1 MNPLVSLNPLAA
13 ARGDYTTEQIDLIR
27 RTIAKGASDD
37 ELALFVGQCRRTGL
51 DPFSRQIHAVKRW
64 DSREKREVMTIQVG
78 IDGLRLIA
86 QRTGE
91 ADGQE
96 GPFWCGADGVWREV
110 WLDVEPPTAAKVVVW
125 RKGCS
130 KPYTGVAR
138 YHSFVQT
145 TKDGRPNTFWS
156 RMPDVMLAKAAE
168 ALALRK
174 AFPQELSGLY
184 TAEELGAPAEGA
196 EPLALPHPTPTS
208 APARS
213 LTALATTGQR
223 GEIEGL
229 LEATSTNL
237 PSMLES
243 FGLRSLDEMTAGQY
257 ATAKKKLEHRLVD
270 QRRQAVRNLFTELG
284 FTSDEQSEALENR
297 NIDSLESMTADQAS
311 ELLAWL
317 TEQKTEAQA
326 RATG

>member
-1 MNPLVSLNPLAA
+1 VRNPLVSLNPLAA
-13 ARGDYTTEQIDLIR
+13 ARGDYTNEQIELVR
-27 RTIAKGASDD
+27 RTIAKGATDD
-37 ELALFVGQCRRTGL
+37 ELSLFIGQCRRTGL

-64 DSREKREVMTIQVG
+64 DSRERREVMSIQVG

-96 GPFWCGADGVWREV
+96 GPYWCGGDGAWREV
-110 WLDVEPPTAAKVVVW
+110 WVAEEPPTAAKVIVW
-125 RKGCS
+125 RKGCA

-145 TKDGRPNTFWS
+145 TKEGRPNTFWQ

-184 TAEELGAPAEGA
+184 TAEELSAVPSEA
-196 EPLALPHPTPTS
+196 EPLALPNHGPALATPSLS
-208 APARS
+208 APA
-213 LTALATTGQR
+213 TAGQR

-229 LEATSTNL
+229 LETTGTSPT
-237 PSMLES
+237 SMLES
-243 FGLRSLDEMTAGQY
+243 FGLARLDEMTLGQY
-257 ATAKKKLEHRLVD
+257 QTAKKKLEHRLAE
-270 QRRQAVRNLFTELG
+270 QRRKAVRDRFAELG
-284 FTSDEQSEALENR
+284 FTSDEQAEALESR
-297 NIDSLESMTADQAS
+297 NIDTLESMTAAQAG

-317 TEQKTEAQA
+317 EEQKTEAAA
-326 RATG
+326 RVTG

>member
-1 MNPLVSLNPLAA
+1 VRNPLVSLNPLAA
-13 ARGDYTTEQIDLIR
+13 PRGDYTNEQIELVR
-27 RTIAKGASDD
+27 RTIAKGATDD
-37 ELALFVGQCRRTGL
+37 ELSLFIGQCRRTGL

-64 DSREKREVMTIQVG
+64 DSREKREVMSIQVG

-96 GPFWCGADGVWREV
+96 GPFWCGGDGTWKEV

-145 TKDGRPNTFWS
+145 TKEGRPNAFWS

-184 TAEELGAPAEGA
+184 TAEELAAVPTDAA
-196 EPLALPHPTPTS
+196 EPLALPNP
-208 APARS
+208 APAEPSLSDPATAEQRS
-213 LTALATTGQR
+213 
-223 GEIEGL
+223 EIEVL
-229 LEATSTNL
+229 LEATGTNAG
-237 PSMLES
+237 SMLES
-243 FGLRSLDEMTAGQY
+243 FGLQRIKDLTVGQFQTAR
-257 ATAKKKLEHRLVD
+257 KKLEHRLTE
-270 QRRQAVRNLFTELG
+270 QRRAAVRGLFTELG
-284 FTSDEQSEALENR
+284 ITSDEQSEALENR
-297 NIDSLESMTADQAS
+297 GIETLETMTGDQAG

-317 TEQKTEAQA
+317 EEQKTEAA
-326 RATG
+326 RAGG